1 MCALFRAASK
11 ESTQETK
18 VRCFVWKNTI
28 TLGATEKKNQFPAKI
43 EKCHI
48 MSHPQ
53 SITGSSFS
61 GSFFIDVYF
70 AFAAAGAQLHKLT
83 LWKIVASEGICYE
96 PCLQKKN
103 IASNLIEFS

>member
-1 MCALFRAASK
+1 MRAFQSSIERKHPGNEGSLF
-11 ESTQETK
+11 
-18 VRCFVWKNTI
+18 C
-28 TLGATEKKNQFPAKI
+28 LGKHNYPGCDREKNQFPAKI

-70 AFAAAGAQLHKLT
+70 AFAAGGAQLHKLT
-83 LWKIVASEGICYE
+83 LWNIVASDGICYD
-96 PCLQKKN
+96 PCLQKN